1 MNVIVNTEMVCWA
14 MWFHGGLYIICRLD
28 CNNGKGTADMMSSMM
43 PSADKELSVRISY
56 VNFRNN

>member
-1 MNVIVNTEMVCWA
+1 MLLLIRKWYVGQCGFTED
-14 MWFHGGLYIICRLD
+14 YIICRLD